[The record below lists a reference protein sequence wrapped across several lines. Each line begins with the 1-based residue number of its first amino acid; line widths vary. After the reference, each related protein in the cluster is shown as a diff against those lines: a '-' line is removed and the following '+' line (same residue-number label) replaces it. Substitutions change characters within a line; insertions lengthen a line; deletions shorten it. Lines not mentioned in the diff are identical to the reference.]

1 MSTTNW
7 RLIKFGVQTAE
18 GYAVPDSAILVQD
31 CESALDEF
39 QSYIEWLYG
48 EHDIKWLDDRS
59 VFIPHEG
66 TTYHY
71 YDSLELDGDQANTLI
86 KLMDVPSKGA
96 NGW

>member
-1 MSTTNW
+1 MSKTNW

-18 GYAVPDSAILVQD
+18 GFETPSSAILVED

-39 QSYIEWLYG
+39 QSYVQWLYSDQ
-48 EHDIKWLDDRS
+48 EIKWLDDRS
-59 VFIPHEG
+59 AFICHEG

-71 YDSLELDGDQANTLI
+71 LDSLELDGDQANTLI

-96 NGW
+96 KGW